1 MCFVLL
7 CYDCSLENQI
17 LKFKPVYFKKKSKLN
32 TLMKF
37 TKKYTYSQLEGRPKN
52 LMAITEPL
60 SFVSETVFA
69 PYRISFILLFWST
82 ITPELSVK

>member
-1 MCFVLL
+1 
-7 CYDCSLENQI
+7 
-17 LKFKPVYFKKKSKLN
+17 
-32 TLMKF
+32 MKF